1 MKIGYACIPLGV
13 KYRTNRGFMIKNFIK
28 EKLYEA
34 IEQNLVDLIKI
45 LEYNLSKGIYLFRIS
60 SDIIPFGGHEIN
72 TYDWNVDFKDLL
84 LKIGEYIKNNNIR
97 VSMHPGQYTI
107 INSPDNSIVE
117 NSIREIEYHTRFL
130 DSLELDYTHKVVLH
144 IGGVYKD
151 KTSAIDRFCQ
161 NFNRLSTSSKK
172 RLVIENDEKNFNID
186 EVLYIS
192 NRINIPVVF
201 DILHHNINPTVDD
214 IETILTKCSKTW
226 KEEDGPMKLH
236 YSDQSPTKQ
245 KGAHSDYVSIQ
256 NFLEFYKIASKFN
269 CDIMLETKDKDI
281 SAIKCI
287 NTITP
292 IKKSVMYDEWAKY
305 KYVVMEKD
313 YALYKKC
320 SNIINT
326 QNNMLE
332 FYKTI
337 DYALSLPLN
346 EGAVKNT
353 LQHVWG
359 YFKDKANDKEFVKF
373 HQLLSSKEYSKA
385 KTFLSK
391 LAEKYNEEYLLNS
404 YYFIIN
410 TLS

>member
-13 KYRTNRGFMIKNFIK
+13 KYKTNRGFMIKNFTK
-28 EKLYEA
+28 ERLYEA
-34 IEQNLVDLIKI
+34 IQQNLLDLLKI
-45 LEYNLSKGIYLFRIS
+45 LEYNVSKGIYLFRIS
-60 SDIIPFGGHEIN
+60 SDIIPFGGHKIN
-72 TYDWNVDFKDLL
+72 TYDWDAEFKDILI
-84 LKIGEYIKNNNIR
+84 KIGEYIKNNNIR

-117 NSIREIEYHTRFL
+117 NSIREIEYHTLFL

-151 KTSAIDRFCQ
+151 KSSAMERFCK
-161 NFNRLSTSSKK
+161 NFNLLSQSSKK

-186 EVLYIS
+186 EVLDIS
-192 NRINIPVVF
+192 NRISIPAVF
-201 DILHHNINPTVDD
+201 DILHHSINPTQDNT
-214 IETILTKCSKTW
+214 ETILKKCLETW
-226 KEEDGPMKLH
+226 KKEDGPMKLH

-256 NFLEFYKIASKFN
+256 NFLEFYKIASKFD

-287 NTITP
+287 NTIFP
-292 IKKSVMYDEWAKY
+292 VKKSVMYDEWAKY

-320 SNIINT
+320 SSIINSET
-326 QNNMLE
+326 NMLE

-337 DYALSLPLN
+337 DYALSLLLN

-373 HQLLSSKEYSKA
+373 HQLLSTKEYTKA
-385 KTFLSK
+385 KAFLK
-391 LAEKYNEEYLLNS
+391 RLAEKYNEEYLLNS

-410 TLS
+410 T